1 MSGTLAPVCV
11 GDGFA
16 LGRADIGNGLRVR
29 GRSAFRRHG
38 GRMPGS
44 CVVGGTQRAWDAT
57 MLVRDRLRTQPR
69 ILDRRDERRARSL
82 AEVESLAWL
91 LDSSIPLPGIGR
103 RLGIDALIGLIPG
116 FGDVV
121 GGVIGLYVVWRA
133 SRMGLPGIVV
143 ARMLVTTL
151 VDMAIGVIPFL
162 GDVFDF
168 WFKSNAR
175 NLTIMRRHLQQ
186 PDRSTRDDWVA
197 VLLPIGAVIAA
208 LALFGW
214 LVASAIGAFFG
225 LFS

>member
-1 MSGTLAPVCV
+1 
-11 GDGFA
+11 
-16 LGRADIGNGLRVR
+16 
-29 GRSAFRRHG
+29 
-38 GRMPGS
+38 
-44 CVVGGTQRAWDAT
+44 

-116 FGDVV
+116 FGDVA

-186 PDRSTRDDWVA
+186 PDRSRRDDWLA

>member
-1 MSGTLAPVCV
+1 
-11 GDGFA
+11 
-16 LGRADIGNGLRVR
+16 
-29 GRSAFRRHG
+29 
-38 GRMPGS
+38 
-44 CVVGGTQRAWDAT
+44 
-57 MLVRDRLRTQPR
+57 MLVRDRSRTQPR

-82 AEVESLAWL
+82 AEVEGLAWL
-91 LDSSIPLPGIGR
+91 LDSSIPVPGTGR

-116 FGDVV
+116 FGDVA
-121 GGVIGLYVVWRA
+121 GGAIGLYVVWRA

-143 ARMLVTTL
+143 ARMLVTAL

-186 PDRSTRDDWVA
+186 PERSTRDDWLA

>member
-1 MSGTLAPVCV
+1 
-11 GDGFA
+11 
-16 LGRADIGNGLRVR
+16 
-29 GRSAFRRHG
+29 
-38 GRMPGS
+38 
-44 CVVGGTQRAWDAT
+44 

-214 LVASAIGAFFG
+214 LAASAIGAFFG

>member
-1 MSGTLAPVCV
+1 
-11 GDGFA
+11 
-16 LGRADIGNGLRVR
+16 
-29 GRSAFRRHG
+29 
-38 GRMPGS
+38 
-44 CVVGGTQRAWDAT
+44 